1 MEQAIHVLDEV
12 KESIINAYTAKSKL
26 SHKKISELMANET
39 WMNAKKAKELGFVD
53 EILFEDSSVSDKTAD
68 ATEGEKTKDATP
80 EKQGNVY
87 PATDVLFSRKAVEDS
102 FIAKVN
108 ETVPE
113 KAGVRIT
120 DLDKRLSLLSH

>member
-1 MEQAIHVLDEV
+1 MQKIRVVNDMPSWPKHPCAYQGCPVLID
-12 KESIINAYTAKSKL
+12 
-26 SHKKISELMANET
+26 
-39 WMNAKKAKELGFVD
+39 
-53 EILFEDSSVSDKTAD
+53 DSSVSDKTAD
-68 ATEGEKTKDATP
+68 ATEGENPKDAIP
-80 EKQGNVY
+80 EKLGNVY
-87 PATDVLFSRKAVEDS
+87 PSTDVLFSRKAVEDS